1 MCQLIFQWIDLLS
14 NEAKLVSFLQS
25 FSEFSKQM
33 YILNL
38 QRGIYNKATFPK
50 SGHLKSHKAP
60 SQVHVG
66 DSYSV
71 SGAELKVV
79 LLGSVFKSP
88 INYIS
93 KLFLNQYL
101 IFKIKSTHPTFRSAS

>member
-25 FSEFSKQM
+25 FLEFSKQM

-50 SGHLKSHKAP
+50 LRSLEKPQSTESGSRWG
-60 SQVHVG
+60 Q
-66 DSYSV
+66 
-71 SGAELKVV
+71 
-79 LLGSVFKSP
+79 LLGVGGRAQGGAP
-88 INYIS
+88 GLCI
-93 KLFLNQYL
+93 
-101 IFKIKSTHPTFRSAS
+101 